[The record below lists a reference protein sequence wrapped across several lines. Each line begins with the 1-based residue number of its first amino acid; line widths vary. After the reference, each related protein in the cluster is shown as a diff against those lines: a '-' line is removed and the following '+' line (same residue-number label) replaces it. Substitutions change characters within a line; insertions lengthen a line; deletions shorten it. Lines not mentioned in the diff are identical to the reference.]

1 MPLGLKTEPLNGETM
16 MRAFGFLGVC
26 LVLMFGNI
34 GPASAETFDLV
45 IANGRVID
53 PESGLDGLR
62 HVGVQSGQIVAVSEE
77 PLSGKQVIDA
87 QGKIVSPGFI
97 DIHSHSPS
105 RLGGEIQVLDGVTTQ
120 LDLEAGAFPVT
131 AYGEHFAGGTPLNF
145 GASVAHFAVRTKV
158 IEGRDAPYLFS
169 GMSLMQGGAAFV
181 QKATPEQIEEMRDL
195 LNEGLDQGG
204 LGIGI
209 LLDYMSVAV
218 TEAELRMIFEVAG
231 TRDVPIAVHVRRG
244 YAGDPAG
251 LIEVIALAE
260 ETGAPMLINHITHSA
275 MHAVPE
281 WLALIDGARARGAR
295 ISTETLSYAA
305 GGTSISAAVF
315 SRDWQKVFDID
326 YSDVQWTA
334 TGEWL
339 TRETWEKYRAE
350 QPTGMVNHHYVK
362 EDWIEAALA
371 WPGMMVATDVTPAL
385 DRDVLAN
392 PNGAGTFSRF
402 LGHYVRER
410 KLMPLAEGIAR
421 ITLYPAQWLEGVAPQ
436 FAHKGRVQVGA
447 DADLVLFSADDIKE
461 TATYGD
467 PYVPPIGISK
477 VIVAGRIVVDGGQVV
492 EGRYPGQRL
501 LGQASRREQSSQ
513 SPTDQN

>member
-1 MPLGLKTEPLNGETM
+1 MRTLGI
-16 MRAFGFLGVC
+16 LGVY
-26 LVLMFGNI
+26 LVLLMGTC
-34 GPASAETFDLV
+34 GLVSAQTYDLV

-53 PESGLDGLR
+53 PETGLDDVR
-62 HVGVQSGQIVAVSEE
+62 HVGVHKGAIVAISEEELAGAQVLDVRGQIVA
-77 PLSGKQVIDA
+77 
-87 QGKIVSPGFI
+87 PGFI

-105 RLGGEIQVLDGVTTQ
+105 RLGSAIQVLDGVTTQ

-131 AYGEHFAGGTPLNF
+131 AYGEHFAGGTPINF

-158 IEGRDAPYLFS
+158 IEGRDVPYLFS
-169 GMSLMQGGAAFV
+169 GMSLMQGGLAFV
-181 QKATPEQIEEMRDL
+181 QEATPAQIAEMRNL
-195 LNEGLDQGG
+195 LMEGLDQGG

-218 TEAELRMIFEVAG
+218 NEAELRMIFEVASS
-231 TRDVPIAVHVRRG
+231 RDVPIAVHVRRG

-251 LIEVIALAE
+251 LIEIITLAE
-260 ETGAPMLINHITHSA
+260 ETGAPVLINHITHSA
-275 MHAVPE
+275 MHAVPD
-281 WLALIDGARARGAR
+281 WLSLIDAANARGAR
-295 ISTETLSYAA
+295 ITTETLSYAA

-315 SRDWQKVFDID
+315 SRDWRKIFNID

-339 TRETWEKYRAE
+339 TEESWESYRAA

-362 EDWIEAALA
+362 EEWIEAALA

-410 KLMPLAEGIAR
+410 ELMSLSEGLAR
-421 ITLYPAQWLEGVAPQ
+421 ITLYPAQWLEGVAPL
-436 FAHKGRVQVGA
+436 FARKGRMQVGA
-447 DADLVLFSADDIKE
+447 DADIVIFSAGDIRE
-461 TATYGD
+461 AATYGD
-467 PYVPPIGISK
+467 PYLPPFGISK
-477 VIVAGRIVVDGGQVV
+477 VIVGGRVVVDGAQVI

-501 LGQASRREQSSQ
+501 LGQGRNADQ
-513 SPTDQN
+513 SPE

>member
-1 MPLGLKTEPLNGETM
+1 
-16 MRAFGFLGVC
+16 MRAVGFLAMC
-26 LVLMFGNI
+26 LFLLIGTG
-34 GPASAETFDLV
+34 GPASAQTFDLV

-53 PESGLDGLR
+53 PETELDAVR
-62 HVGVQSGQIVAVSEE
+62 HIGIRDGVIAAVSEVNLVGAE
-77 PLSGKQVIDA
+77 ELDA
-87 QGKIVSPGFI
+87 QGLVVAPGFI

-105 RLGGEIQVLDGVTTQ
+105 RLGGAIQVLDGVTTQ

-131 AYGEHFAGGTPLNF
+131 AYGEHFAGGTPIHF

-158 IEGRDAPYLFS
+158 IEGRDVPYLFS
-169 GMSLMQGGAAFV
+169 GMSMMQGGAAFV
-181 QKATPEQIEEMRDL
+181 QQATPEQIEEMRVL

-218 TEAELRMIFEVAG
+218 TEAELRMIFEVAAA
-231 TRDVPIAVHVRRG
+231 RHVPIAVHVRRG

-251 LIEVIALAE
+251 LVEVIALAE
-260 ETGAPMLINHITHSA
+260 ETGAGVLINHITHSA
-275 MHAVPE
+275 MQAVPE
-281 WLALIDGARARGAR
+281 WLALIDAANARGAR
-295 ISTETLSYAA
+295 ITTETLSYAA

-315 SRDWQKVFDID
+315 SRDWRKIFNID

-339 TRETWEKYRAE
+339 TEESWEKYRAA

-371 WPGMMVATDVTPAL
+371 WPRMMVATDVTPAL

-410 KLMPLAEGIAR
+410 ELMSLSEGLAR
-421 ITLYPAQWLEGVAPQ
+421 ITLYPAQWLEGVAPR
-436 FAHKGRVQVGA
+436 FARKGRMQVGA
-447 DADLVLFSADDIKE
+447 DADIVIFSAGDVQE

-467 PYVPPIGISK
+467 PYVPPVGISQ
-477 VIVAGRIVVDGGQVV
+477 VIVGGRIVVEGARVI

-501 LGQASRREQSSQ
+501 LGQAASA
-513 SPTDQN
+513 D

>member
-1 MPLGLKTEPLNGETM
+1 
-16 MRAFGFLGVC
+16 MRAFGFLGMC
-26 LVLMFGNI
+26 LVLLI
-34 GPASAETFDLV
+34 GMGSLTSAQTFDLV

-53 PESGLDGLR
+53 PETSLDAVR
-62 HVGVQSGQIVAVSEE
+62 HVGVRQGAIIAISEVALSGTQVLDASGQIVA
-77 PLSGKQVIDA
+77 
-87 QGKIVSPGFI
+87 PGFI

-105 RLGGEIQVLDGVTTQ
+105 RLGSAIQVLDGVTTQ
-120 LDLEAGAFPVT
+120 LDLEAGAFPVS
-131 AYGEHFAGGTPLNF
+131 AYGEHFAGGTPINF

-158 IEGRDAPYLFS
+158 IEGRDVPYLFS
-169 GMSLMQGGAAFV
+169 GMTLMQGGAAFV
-181 QKATPEQIEEMRDL
+181 QEATPAQIEEMRGL
-195 LNEGLDQGG
+195 LLEGLDQGG

-218 TEAELRMIFEVAG
+218 NQAELRMIFEVASS
-231 TRDVPIAVHVRRG
+231 RDVPIAVHVRRG

-260 ETGAPMLINHITHSA
+260 ETGAPVLINHITHSA

-281 WLALIDGARARGAR
+281 WLALIDAANARGAR
-295 ISTETLSYAA
+295 ITTETLSYAA

-315 SRDWQKVFDID
+315 SRDWQKIFNIE

-339 TRETWEKYRAE
+339 TEESWQKYRVE

-362 EDWIEAALA
+362 EDWIESALA

-410 KLMPLAEGIAR
+410 KLMSLSEGLAR
-421 ITLYPAQWLEGVAPQ
+421 ITLYPAQWLERVAPQ
-436 FAHKGRVQVGA
+436 FARKGRVQVGA
-447 DADLVLFSADDIKE
+447 DADLVIFSAHDIQE
-461 TATYGD
+461 AATYGD
-467 PYVPPIGISK
+467 PYLPPFGVSK
-477 VIVAGRIVVDGGQVV
+477 VIVGGRIVVDGARVI

-501 LGQASRREQSSQ
+501 LGQAGTS
-513 SPTDQN
+513 D